1 MAFEAVEAYE
11 RLIGRWSRA
20 AAPAFVDFAQ
30 LGDAADVLDVGC
42 GTGALVAALAERLPG
57 ASITGVD
64 REPACLQACRAAWPA
79 PRCRFVQGDA
89 AALPLTDANV
99 DAVLSMLLLMLVP
112 DPARVAAETRR
123 VLRPGGTAAAATW
136 DDERF
141 ELIREFWDEARE
153 VDPQAPSR
161 DGRTHCV
168 RPGELRALWQSSGF
182 THVTEDQLQVEM
194 RFGDVDEIWS
204 ALDGGVGPAGT
215 YVRSLDPS
223 SRDRLRRRLARRWS
237 PSRRPGLRFGARLLV
252 VRGTP
257 GSKSEMDHVAFAPPP
272 RADRSTGGGAGAAD
286 ACQARTRCAAARD

>member
-1 MAFEAVEAYE
+1 MAFEAIEAYE

-30 LGDAADVLDVGC
+30 VGDAAHVLDVGC

-79 PRCRFVQGDA
+79 PRGRFLQGDA
-89 AALPLTDANV
+89 AALQLADASV

-112 DPARVAAETRR
+112 DPARVAVEMHR
-123 VLRPGGTAAAATW
+123 VLRTGGAAAAATW

-141 ELIREFWDEARE
+141 ELIREFWDEARS
-153 VDPQAPSR
+153 VDPGAPSR

-182 THVTEDQLQVEM
+182 QQVAEEHLEVDM

-204 ALDGGVGPAGT
+204 ALDGGVGPAGQ
-215 YVRSLDPS
+215 YVCSLNPS

-237 PSRRPGLRFGARLLV
+237 PSNRPGLRFGARLLV
-252 VRGTP
+252 VRGV
-257 GSKSEMDHVAFAPPP
+257 G
-272 RADRSTGGGAGAAD
+272 
-286 ACQARTRCAAARD
+286 